1 MKLSYFV
8 PGFSSLILQI
18 CVVGGACVVGFSIDA
33 GFPRMQRTERAPM
46 HINGVDFL
54 SKVGRKLLLFS

>member
-33 GFPRMQRTERAPM
+33 GF
-46 HINGVDFL
+46 
-54 SKVGRKLLLFS
+54 SKDAENRKSSNAHKWC

>member
-1 MKLSYFV
+1 M
-8 PGFSSLILQI
+8 Q
-18 CVVGGACVVGFSIDA
+18 D
-33 GFPRMQRTERAPM
+33 FPRMQRTERAPM